1 MYSGLLSNG
10 KGMLFLRY
18 TTTKGETKL
27 SFIRELYKHRFIYSL
42 AIPGLLILFVFSYLP
57 LAGHLLAFKR
67 FELTKG
73 IWGSPW
79 VGFENFRFFFGNPD
93 WIKITWNTV
102 YLNAFFLIAEIGI
115 ATLLA
120 IFLNEVRHA
129 LYKRLLQSFVFLPY
143 FISWLVVSLM
153 IFGMLSNTDGIVNHL
168 LSKFGF
174 EPVDWYQTAWIWPII
189 LTMTRA
195 WKNAGYLSI
204 ILLAAITGIS
214 GEYYEAAKMDGATRL
229 QQITKITLPL
239 LRPTIIVLTLLGI
252 GRIFY
257 GDFGMIYGII
267 QDNGALFATTDVI
280 DTYSYRALRQL
291 GDFSMSS
298 AIILY
303 QSMMGLITIL
313 VFNTIVRKIDKDS
326 RLF

>member
-1 MYSGLLSNG
+1 MG
-10 KGMLFLRY
+10 
-18 TTTKGETKL
+18 
-27 SFIRELYKHRFIYSL
+27 FIRELYKHRFIYSL
-42 AIPGLLILFVFSYLP
+42 AIPGLLILGIFSYLP
-57 LAGHLLAFKR
+57 LAGHLLAFKK
-67 FELTKG
+67 FELAEG

-79 VGFENFRFFFGNPD
+79 AGFENFRFFFGNPD
-93 WIKITWNTV
+93 WMQITWNTV
-102 YLNAFFLIAEIGI
+102 YLNSLFLIAEIGI
-115 ATLLA
+115 ATVLA
-120 IFLNEVRHA
+120 LFLNEVRHA
-129 LYKRLLQSFVFLPY
+129 IFKRLLQSFVFLPY

-153 IFGMLSNTDGIVNHL
+153 IFGMLSNTDGIVNHML
-168 LSKFGF
+168 ARFGMQ
-174 EPVDWYQTAWIWPII
+174 EVDWYQTPWVWPII
-189 LTMTRA
+189 LTFVRA

-214 GEYYEAAKMDGATRL
+214 GEYYESAKIDGATRL

-257 GDFGMIYGII
+257 GDFGMIYAII
-267 QDNGALFATTDVI
+267 QDNGVLLSATDVI

-303 QSMMGLITIL
+303 QSLMGLVTIL

>member
-1 MYSGLLSNG
+1 MSL
-10 KGMLFLRY
+10 
-18 TTTKGETKL
+18 
-27 SFIRELYKHRFIYSL
+27 IREIYKHRYIYSL

-67 FELTKG
+67 FEQAKG

-93 WIKITWNTV
+93 WIHITWNTV
-102 YLNAFFLIAEIGI
+102 YLNSFFLIAEIGI

-120 IFLNEVRHA
+120 LFLNEVRHA
-129 LYKRLLQSFVFLPY
+129 LFKRFLQSVVFLPY

-153 IFGMLSNTDGIVNHL
+153 VFGILGNTDGIVNHL
-168 LSKFGF
+168 LIKTGIDQ
-174 EPVDWYQTAWIWPII
+174 VDWYQTPWIWPMI
-189 LTMTRA
+189 LTVIRA

-214 GEYYEAAKMDGATRL
+214 GEYYESAKIDGATRL

-257 GDFGMIYGII
+257 GDFGMIYAII
-267 QDNGALFATTDVI
+267 QDNGVLFSSTDVI

-298 AIILY
+298 AIVLY
-303 QSMMGLITIL
+303 QSMMGLVTIL
-313 VFNTIVRKIDKDS
+313 IFNTIVRKIDKDS